1 MREKRKI
8 GWQKYESVI
17 EEQMSSPLLQDIL
30 SQKEEQHEEE
40 EEYERLIQEFNNNDE
55 DVKFVESSP
64 AITISE
70 QMMNELSM
78 LTSFDCWVGHTNFNI
93 TPSMKAKLD
102 SVEGVELLK
111 ICSRYRFFIGIG
123 KMFDFKTVRTKLEK
137 ELL

>member
-1 MREKRKI
+1 
-8 GWQKYESVI
+8 
-17 EEQMSSPLLQDIL
+17 MSSPLLQDIL
-30 SQKEEQHEEE
+30 SQKEEPYDEAEA
-40 EEYERLIQEFNNNDE
+40 EEYEKLIQEFNNNNE

-64 AITISE
+64 TITISD

-102 SVEGVELLK
+102 NVEGVELLK
-111 ICSRYRFFIGIG
+111 VCSRYRFFIGIG
-123 KMFDFKTVRTKLEK
+123 KMFSFKTVRTNLEK